1 MSRSLRRAYSSDCL
15 LATSGAVAGPP
26 RGLQRMMVLSSYR
39 NRRVVVSGGSRKL
52 SLHKGMH
59 DSADGNMLA
68 ELDAPLKAT
77 RYPEDQHADQQHD
90 QCSPRSTSSSSTSVT
105 SCVPIPR
112 RAGRAGRARGRWACC
127 RPTTFAPRKTGRPR
141 TIRAPTRSRRPTPA
155 RRRRPS
161 KSRHRRLHHHRHTRT
176 ANSMA
181 TLTPEAQHGAVAA
194 FGPTPSRCAWR
205 WRMPSSCTS
214 MTCGLPAAP
223 RLARIDHSQR

>member
-1 MSRSLRRAYSSDCL
+1 MPAVWMSRSLRRAYSSDCL

-141 TIRAPTRSRRPTPA
+141 TIRAPTRSPNT
-155 RRRRPS
+155 S
-161 KSRHRRLHHHRHTRT
+161 
-176 ANSMA
+176 
-181 TLTPEAQHGAVAA
+181 AQAA
-194 FGPTPSRCAWR
+194 PIEEPTPS
-205 WRMPSSCTS
+205 
-214 MTCGLPAAP
+214 PAPPPPYSNGKLNGHA
-223 RLARIDHSQR
+223 HT